1 MFSIGNCGGPLIS
14 RLYFI
19 HGGQRIW
26 LSSWLQTIACPLIL
40 IPLSISYF
48 HRRKIESPATAKILS
63 ITRRE
68 IIGSTGVGII
78 AGLDGYF
85 ISWGPAKLPVS
96 TSSLINATQ
105 LAFTALFAV
114 LLVKQ
119 KLTVYSKL
127 SVFLLIAGA
136 ATLAL
141 RGNGDRPA
149 GVSVKEYVIG
159 FVMTVMGA
167 VCFGLML
174 SLIELIYMKAKNAIS
189 YTMVLEIQLIIGVSA
204 TVFCT
209 IGMIINN
216 DFQAIPK
223 EASEYEIGEAKYYL
237 PIGPVAPVMISTIG
251 TGGVRICSYLR
262 LPYTVETLLRR
273 RCRLF
278 TTCSASST
286 KEKVIVISGP
296 TGAGKSK
303 LALELAKRLNGEII
317 SADSV
322 QVYRG
327 LDVGS
332 AKPSFDERKEV
343 VHHLVDILHPS
354 EDYSVGQFF
363 EDARQTTRDILDRGR
378 VPIVAGGTG
387 LYLRWFI
394 YGKPD
399 VPKASREIA
408 AEVDSELASLQ
419 NDEEWNAAV
428 QLLVKAGDPG
438 AQSLLANDWYRLRR
452 RLEIVKSTGSPP
464 SAFEVPYDSFREQLV
479 SGQIDAADVKTS
491 ADKLQQNEIKDLDYD
506 FLCYFLSTNR
516 IDLYRSIDFR
526 CEDMLLG
533 ADGILSEAGWLLD
546 VGLLPNSNSA
556 TRAIGYRQAMEYLL
570 RCRENG
576 GWSSAGD
583 FYEFL
588 SEFQKGSRNFAKRQM
603 TWFRNEQIYEWID
616 ASKPLEKVLSFIC
629 DSYNSQDGHL
639 QMPESLCMRKDI
651 RNHRQAAELKTY
663 RTINRHF
670 IGHEDCV
677 DVLDWIKK
685 TYGQPTDSLC

>member
-167 VCFGLML
+167 VCFGLMV
-174 SLIELIYMKAKNAIS
+174 SLIELIYIKAKNAIS

-216 DFQAIPK
+216 DFQ
-223 EASEYEIGEAKYYL
+223 
-237 PIGPVAPVMISTIG
+237 V
-251 TGGVRICSYLR
+251 
-262 LPYTVETLLRR
+262 
-273 RCRLF
+273 
-278 TTCSASST
+278 
-286 KEKVIVISGP
+286 
-296 TGAGKSK
+296 
-303 LALELAKRLNGEII
+303 
-317 SADSV
+317 
-322 QVYRG
+322 
-327 LDVGS
+327 
-332 AKPSFDERKEV
+332 
-343 VHHLVDILHPS
+343 
-354 EDYSVGQFF
+354 
-363 EDARQTTRDILDRGR
+363 
-378 VPIVAGGTG
+378 
-387 LYLRWFI
+387 
-394 YGKPD
+394 
-399 VPKASREIA
+399 
-408 AEVDSELASLQ
+408 
-419 NDEEWNAAV
+419 
-428 QLLVKAGDPG
+428 
-438 AQSLLANDWYRLRR
+438 
-452 RLEIVKSTGSPP
+452 
-464 SAFEVPYDSFREQLV
+464 
-479 SGQIDAADVKTS
+479 
-491 ADKLQQNEIKDLDYD
+491 
-506 FLCYFLSTNR
+506 FLS
-516 IDLYRSIDFR
+516 IF
-526 CEDMLLG
+526 
-533 ADGILSEAGWLLD
+533 
-546 VGLLPNSNSA
+546 
-556 TRAIGYRQAMEYLL
+556 
-570 RCRENG
+570 
-576 GWSSAGD
+576 
-583 FYEFL
+583 FF
-588 SEFQKGSRNFAKRQM
+588 
-603 TWFRNEQIYEWID
+603 
-616 ASKPLEKVLSFIC
+616 
-629 DSYNSQDGHL
+629 
-639 QMPESLCMRKDI
+639 
-651 RNHRQAAELKTY
+651 
-663 RTINRHF
+663 
-670 IGHEDCV
+670 
-677 DVLDWIKK
+677 
-685 TYGQPTDSLC
+685 